1 MTVTLSVTPTT
12 LQVNQSVTAT
22 VSWTAPLNAVSTDQ
36 ITIAWGDGTS
46 TTIPAPLPLDG
57 STTASHTYTAAGTF
71 TVVATVYYTLED
83 LTPISEQS
91 NTVTVTVTAVV
102 AVTKAVVAVGLV
114 APTVVA
120 GRGR

>member
-22 VSWTAPLNAVSTDQ
+22 VSWTAPEIAESTNQ
-36 ITIAWGDGTS
+36 ITIDWGDGTS
-46 TTIPAPLPLDG
+46 TTIPPPQPLSG
-57 STTASHTYTAAGTF
+57 SITASHTYTATGTF
-71 TVVATVYYTLED
+71 TVVATVYYTLVD
-83 LTPISEQS
+83 LTPFSEQS

-102 AVTKAVVAVGLV
+102 SVSKAVVAVGLV
-114 APTVVA
+114 APSVVT